1 MVDPLLLFIKV
12 LSFAGCKLF
21 GPDGNEMD
29 LADPLKGDAHISD
42 DESPGLLYNCTTEGV
57 ISVDIDGGMA

>member
-21 GPDGNEMD
+21 GPDGKEVD
-29 LADPLKGDAHISD
+29 LESDPIVGDGHISD
-42 DESPGLLYNCTTEGV
+42 NESPGLLYNYTTEDV
-57 ISVDIDGGMA
+57 ISVDGGMA